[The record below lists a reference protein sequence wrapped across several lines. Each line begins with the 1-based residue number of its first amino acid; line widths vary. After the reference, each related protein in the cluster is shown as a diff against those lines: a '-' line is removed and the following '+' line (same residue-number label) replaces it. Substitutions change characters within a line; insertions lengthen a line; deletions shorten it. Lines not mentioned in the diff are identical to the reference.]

1 MNFMLN
7 KVVEEGTGKRSAL
20 PGIRSAGK
28 TGTTN
33 AYRDAWFVGYTGNL
47 VAGVWF
53 GNDDHSTMNN
63 MTGGTLPAMTWQEVM
78 TFGHR
83 NLEIR
88 PIPGI
93 DGDNTPKVAAA
104 ERPGDQ
110 AAAAPQG
117 YLAGTLSRRSF
128 EVLGSIGSLFKA
140 AETTPPIPDRQVEK
154 EPGVTG
160 SAKPRQVAM
169 P

>member
-1 MNFMLN
+1 
-7 KVVEEGTGKRSAL
+7 VEEGTGRRSAL

-53 GNDDHSTMNN
+53 GNDNHSPMNN

-78 TFGHR
+78 AFGHQ

-88 PIPGI
+88 PIPGV
-93 DGDNTPKVAAA
+93 DPESAPKVAATD
-104 ERPGDQ
+104 RPGEQ
-110 AAAAPQG
+110 PAAAAQA
-117 YLAGTLSRRSF
+117 YLAGTLSRRSY
-128 EVLGSIGSLFKA
+128 EVLGSIGTLLKSA
-140 AETTPPIPDRQVEK
+140 ATNPASPERQAEK
-154 EPGVTG
+154 EPGATG
-160 SAKPRQVAM
+160 SPKPRQVAM